1 MKNENIKL
9 REINKKYLKQTNI
22 NSKMAQFENFR
33 QFLVY
38 MENNYDEEQQL
49 IIEGFM
55 SYYINEYN
63 GYGKQNCKQSYE
75 EDLNNDKTGE
85 LHRLALIG
93 FEFEKKLSDQRK
105 WKKEQR
111 KLNKHK

>member
-1 MKNENIKL
+1 
-9 REINKKYLKQTNI
+9 
-22 NSKMAQFENFR
+22 MAQFENFR

-63 GYGKQNCKQSYE
+63 GYGKQNCRQSYE
-75 EDLNNDKTGE
+75 EDLHNDTTGE
-85 LHRLALIG
+85 LHRFALIG
-93 FEFEKKLSDQRK
+93 FEFEKKISDERK
-105 WKKEQR
+105 WKKELKKNSQ
-111 KLNKHK
+111 KSK

>member
-1 MKNENIKL
+1 MD
-9 REINKKYLKQTNI
+9 
-22 NSKMAQFENFR
+22 QFENFR

-49 IIEGFM
+49 IIEGLM

-63 GYGKQNCKQSYE
+63 GYGKQNCRHSYE
-75 EDLNNDKTGE
+75 EDLHNDKTGE

-93 FEFEKKLSDQRK
+93 FEFEKKYQMNENGRK
-105 WKKEQR
+105 NNE
-111 KLNKHK
+111 N

>member
-1 MKNENIKL
+1 MD
-9 REINKKYLKQTNI
+9 
-22 NSKMAQFENFR
+22 QFENFR

-38 MENNYDEEQQL
+38 IENNYDEEQQI

-63 GYGKQNCKQSYE
+63 GYGKQNCKYTYR
-75 EDLNNDKTGE
+75 DNLNNDKTGE

-93 FEFEKKLSDQRK
+93 FEFEKKSVDERK
-105 WKKEQR
+105 RKKEL
-111 KLNKHK
+111 KKSK